1 MTPKEQA
8 IELYEKFYYATDSIL
23 AAKKQDLTAKR
34 NALICVDEMIK
45 IIENFGGSGY
55 MQTKFQVK
63 HLGWVKDEI
72 AKI

>member
-23 AAKKQDLTAKR
+23 TAKR
-34 NALICVDEMIK
+34 NALICVYEMIK

>member
-1 MTPKEQA
+1 MKNFITPR
-8 IELYEKFYYATDSIL
+8 IL
-23 AAKKQDLTAKR
+23 FLADKKQDLTAKR

-45 IIENFGGSGY
+45 IIENFGGIGY

>member
-8 IELYEKFYYATDSIL
+8 IELYEKFYYATDYIL
-23 AAKKQDLTAKR
+23 ADKKQDLTAKR

-63 HLGWVKDEI
+63 YLGLVKDEI